1 MFFEYF
7 SRNQS
12 LIEWEKKDDNF
23 EQIVVHINYMYL
35 YQASIKNVQQFLE
48 YVGDHPQD
56 VTKSLALALDSV
68 RLFTMAEEQDQRR
81 VIVRFYNY
89 NQIYPMSSIKSHLIN
104 KFVCIRGTVLRVSS
118 IKVLVEAIQ
127 FQCNDCKAD
136 IPLTFIDGK
145 WEQPNRCISLDCR
158 SRIFNPMKHTAKT
171 SFFQRLRL

>member
-1 MFFEYF
+1 MHVFFEYF

-68 RLFTMAEEQDQRR
+68 RLFTMAED
-81 VIVRFYNY
+81 
-89 NQIYPMSSIKSHLIN
+89 
-104 KFVCIRGTVLRVSS
+104 
-118 IKVLVEAIQ
+118 
-127 FQCNDCKAD
+127 
-136 IPLTFIDGK
+136 
-145 WEQPNRCISLDCR
+145 
-158 SRIFNPMKHTAKT
+158 
-171 SFFQRLRL
+171 